1 MKLLGESARR
11 SRLAGGALVACTV
24 LALAGAA
31 AAATPA
37 EVAADVSAQVMS
49 PFCPGL
55 TLHDCPSEAATDL
68 RVRIERWAR
77 RGRSEGEILARL
89 RAEYGPS
96 ILGAPEPRGAGLVA
110 WLLPVAGVVAGAAAV
125 AVLARR
131 WSSPPVGPLETDEGR
146 RQPSPEERAR
156 LDAELAALREQA

>member
-1 MKLLGESARR
+1 MKALLGGNARP
-11 SRLAGGALVACTV
+11 RLAGGALAACIV

-55 TLHDCPSEAATDL
+55 TLHDCPSEAASDL
-68 RVRIERWAR
+68 RARIERWAR
-77 RGRSEGEILARL
+77 RGRSESQILARL
-89 RAEYGPS
+89 RAEYGPT

-110 WLLPVAGVVAGAAAV
+110 WLLPVAGLVAGAAAV
-125 AVLARR
+125 AALARR
-131 WSSPPVGPLETDEGR
+131 WSAPSVEAEEGR
-146 RQPSPEERAR
+146 LKPSPEERAR
-156 LDAELAALREQA
+156 LEAELAVLREET